1 MNKSDYD
8 KTEDDIDFGS
18 VLADVRKSKDYT
30 VEDISRQLKIPV
42 QAITA
47 IENNDV
53 AVLPAPIYT
62 QGYIRAYAKFL
73 EIHEDVVLDMYSRA
87 VPHDPI
93 AKLKS
98 RSTLPDEANS
108 QSPLVKFV
116 TILLVLAGIAAVIY
130 GSYQYYQEKA
140 DVMETE
146 LESKER
152 SFTGSSLDF
161 PGTHGVDIKQEAE
174 LVDDELVVQRIE
186 SIAVM
191 NEAEI
196 DDNQVQLSSEG
207 ESAADDEPL
216 IASETVVDSDAA
228 SLLPEDSSEI
238 SVQQDTLVIHAKKGS
253 WVKVIDD
260 TNKRLFHNMIGKG
273 GSKTFVGQAPFR
285 VTLGNASTTS
295 VTVNGLEIDLA
306 DVIRAKNTAVFS
318 VSTENQKIIIH

>member
-8 KTEDDIDFGS
+8 KTEDNIDFGS

-42 QAITA
+42 QTITA

-87 VPHDPI
+87 VPHDTLTR
-93 AKLKS
+93 LKP
-98 RSTLPDEANS
+98 RSTLPDEASS
-108 QSPLVKFV
+108 QSPLVKFI

-161 PGTHGVDIKQEAE
+161 PGRYGANIKQKAE
-174 LVDDELVVQRIE
+174 PVDDELVVQRIE
-186 SIAVM
+186 SIAVT

-196 DDNQVQLSSEG
+196 DDNQVKPSSET
-207 ESAADDEPL
+207 ESAADNEL
-216 IASETVVDSDAA
+216 LMVTEAAVDSDAA
-228 SLLPEDSSEI
+228 SVPLEDSSEQ
-238 SVQQDTLVIHAKKGS
+238 SMQQDTLVIHAKKGS
-253 WVKVIDD
+253 WVKVVDD
-260 TNKRLFHNMIGKG
+260 TNKRLFHNMISKG
-273 GSKTFVGQAPFR
+273 GSKTLLGQAPFR

-295 VTVNGLEIDLA
+295 VTVNGLEIDLTG
-306 DVIRAKNTAVFS
+306 VIRAKNTAVFS

>member
-1 MNKSDYD
+1 MNNSDYD
-8 KTEDDIDFGS
+8 KTEDNIDFGS

-30 VEDISRQLKIPV
+30 VEDICGQLKIPV
-42 QAITA
+42 QTITA

-53 AVLPAPIYT
+53 AVLPAPIFT

-73 EIHEDVVLDMYSRA
+73 EIHEDVVLDMYNRA
-87 VPHDPI
+87 VPHDPL

-146 LESKER
+146 LESKVR

-161 PGTHGVDIKQEAE
+161 PGMRDAATRPDAD
-174 LVDDELVVQRIE
+174 LSDDELVAEQVA
-186 SIAVM
+186 SSTMM

-196 DDNQVQLSSEG
+196 DANQTQASSEN
-207 ESAADDEPL
+207 AALADDEQL
-216 IASETVVDSDAA
+216 MAAETEVDSDAA
-228 SLLPEDSSEI
+228 SVPLEDSSEK
-238 SVQQDTLVIHAKKGS
+238 SVPQDTLVIHAKKGS
-253 WVKVIDD
+253 WVKVVDD
-260 TNKRLFHNMIGKG
+260 AKKRLFHNMIGKG
-273 GSKTFVGQAPFR
+273 GTKTFVGQAPFR

-295 VTVNGLEIDLA
+295 VTINGLEIDLT

-318 VSTENQKIIIH
+318 VSTKNQEIIIH